1 MDYLSASKAREN
13 LFRLI
18 DRVADTHDPVL
29 IKGKRAEA
37 VLVAKE
43 DWEAIQETLYLVSI
57 PGMKESILEGGATP
71 LDECI
76 SFQEIDR

>member
-18 DRVADTHDPVL
+18 DRVAETHDPVL

-43 DWEAIQETLYLVSI
+43 DWEAIQETLYLISI